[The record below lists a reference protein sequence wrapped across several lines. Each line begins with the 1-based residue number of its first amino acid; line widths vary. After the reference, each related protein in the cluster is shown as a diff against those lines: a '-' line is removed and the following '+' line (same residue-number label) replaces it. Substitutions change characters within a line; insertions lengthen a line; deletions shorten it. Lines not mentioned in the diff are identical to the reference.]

1 MSAAGPPQDGKS
13 GAIDALRTRV
23 SSVPNPEA
31 TKCISDPLQ
40 RSGDRRKRGDQ
51 TGTADVLRAPVE
63 LSRRTWAVLLG
74 ACMTLFAMA
83 LLALGSGRYPL
94 SPAEVGVVVWD
105 RLTGSG
111 DAGMADAVVWQIR
124 MPRVGVAM
132 LVGAALAA
140 AGTAYQHLFRN
151 PLVAPDTLGVSS
163 GAALGA
169 VLGIFLGAGFL
180 AIETAAFI
188 GGLAAVG
195 VVMFIASRLSA
206 HEPLVT
212 LILTGVVVASL
223 LGAAISLLKYLADPY
238 NQLPAITFW
247 LMGSFAAASGD
258 ELRSLVPA
266 VALALVVLFAL
277 AWRINLLALPEDEA
291 RALGVN
297 TRRLRAVVIA
307 AATLATSA
315 SVAVS
320 GIIGWVGLV
329 VPHMARMLV
338 GPEFSRLLP
347 VAALFGAMFMLMID
361 TIARTL
367 AVIEVPPGIL
377 TAVVGTP
384 AFIALLAR
392 TRRVF

>member
-1 MSAAGPPQDGKS
+1 MSTLPP
-13 GAIDALRTRV
+13 
-23 SSVPNPEA
+23 
-31 TKCISDPLQ
+31 
-40 RSGDRRKRGDQ
+40 
-51 TGTADVLRAPVE
+51 
-63 LSRRTWAVLLG
+63 LG
-74 ACMTLFAMA
+74 APRRSLFVFASAFLA
-83 LLALGSGRYPL
+83 LAALVVVALGSGRYPL
-94 SPAEVGVVVWD
+94 SIGDIAGAVWN
-105 RLTGSG
+105 RLAGKGSPG
-111 DAGMADAVVWQIR
+111 AADAIVWQIR
-124 MPRVGVAM
+124 LPRVGVAM
-132 LVGAALAA
+132 LVGAALSA
-140 AGTAYQHLFRN
+140 AGTAYQHMFRN

-169 VLGIFLGAGFL
+169 VLGIFFGAGFL
-180 AIETAAFI
+180 PIEIASFV

-195 VVMFIASRLSA
+195 IVLFIAARLSA
-206 HEPLVT
+206 HEALVT

-247 LMGSFAAASGD
+247 LMGSFAAAS
-258 ELRSLVPA
+258 EQEIISLLPA
-266 VALALVVLFAL
+266 VVLALAVLVLL

-297 TRRLRAVVIA
+297 TRRLRASVIA

-329 VPHMARMLV
+329 VPHMARLVV

-347 VAALFGAMFMLMID
+347 VAALFGAMFMLVID

-367 AVIEVPPGIL
+367 AIIEVPPGIL
-377 TAVVGTP
+377 TAIIGTP
-384 AFIALLAR
+384 VFIALLAR
-392 TRRVF
+392 ARRVM